1 MKTHTLGAGQ
11 FVEFCERIIISSSFK
26 IRLSAVPSS
35 SRNNDW
41 KSCSTAMVSD
51 MTYVRVLQFP
61 SIKAGRGGYWHF
73 AFALAISH
81 VLVLDLVVLVVV
93 GFNV

>member
-1 MKTHTLGAGQ
+1 
-11 FVEFCERIIISSSFK
+11 
-26 IRLSAVPSS
+26 
-35 SRNNDW
+35 
-41 KSCSTAMVSD
+41 MVSD

-73 AFALAISH
+73 AFALAISR

-93 GFNV
+93 GYNVYYYSFKIFPRF